1 MKVWVTRKKVQWMAI
16 LVDADSLAEARRNAK
31 DGEYDDE
38 FDKEENDGNYSADYS
53 FTVERKK

>member
-38 FDKEENDGNYSADYS
+38 FDKEENDGNYSADY
-53 FTVERKK
+53 